1 MKYQMNVIY
10 YYYDAVT
17 RFLLLMDCF
26 LTPLDY
32 VYFKSIIFK
41 YICYQSRY
49 LVLELNCLS
58 LQRYQIYNF
67 LCVKNLFS
75 HLHSCISFFGNLSFH
90 FHKPEEW
97 IPSFDNIYR
106 VNHSFLK
113 YYFKGHYISTR
124 KTNKKMLLFLP
135 FLFPPFSRLSIY
147 YPLLNLTFKNL
158 HVAILFGP
166 VIHSYVYSQDT
177 VWVTRFGESGRYF
190 IVQTCSRNTRNSRI
204 RGIRA
209 SVIKSQ
215 AFRE

>member
-10 YYYDAVT
+10 YYYDALT

-41 YICYQSRY
+41 YICYQSWY

-97 IPSFDNIYR
+97 IPSFDNIYKESTILFWNIILK
-106 VNHSFLK
+106 VIIFQLEKQTKKCFSSFL
-113 YYFKGHYISTR
+113 SC
-124 KTNKKMLLFLP
+124 FLP
-135 FLFPPFSRLSIY
+135 FQGFQYI
-147 YPLLNLTFKNL
+147 
-158 HVAILFGP
+158 
-166 VIHSYVYSQDT
+166 IHS
-177 VWVTRFGESGRYF
+177 W
-190 IVQTCSRNTRNSRI
+190 I
-204 RGIRA
+204 
-209 SVIKSQ
+209 
-215 AFRE
+215 

>member
-10 YYYDAVT
+10 YYYDALT
-17 RFLLLMDCF
+17 WFLLLMDCF

-41 YICYQSRY
+41 YIFYQSWY

-90 FHKPEEW
+90 FHKPEEL

-106 VNHSFLK
+106 VNHSSLK
-113 YYFKGHYISTR
+113 YSFKGHYISTR
-124 KTNKKMLLFLP
+124 KTNKKCFSSFLSCFLP
-135 FLFPPFSRLSIY
+135 FQGFQYI
-147 YPLLNLTFKNL
+147 
-158 HVAILFGP
+158 
-166 VIHSYVYSQDT
+166 IHS
-177 VWVTRFGESGRYF
+177 W
-190 IVQTCSRNTRNSRI
+190 I
-204 RGIRA
+204 
-209 SVIKSQ
+209 
-215 AFRE
+215 